1 MTRLGL
7 TAVVLLLSTGSAFA
21 KLEVGSVQASLGPLG
36 PERLSS
42 DYFPHDEVFHR
53 CTITGLQCDAA
64 GSIDVLLESRIY
76 NAAGK
81 ETQSSR
87 DPLKGKLELAGGSFA
102 GTSVVRL
109 GEQFAPGDYTLIVT
123 VKDNLSGEQA
133 QFSRKFTVKP
143 PQFAIICP
151 RFFYGDT
158 EQPAPAGG
166 LVGQLLRVRLKAI
179 GFQKSQGKIDA
190 ELTVQVLDEQG
201 KELLPQPK
209 RGALKSDDVKEVRAA
224 TTLNFTEVIGLNRPG
239 LFTLRLV
246 VTDKIGKQTTS
257 MDVPLTVKAP

>member
-1 MTRLGL
+1 MTRLGS
-7 TAVVLLLSTGSAFA
+7 AVVVLLLSACGAWA
-21 KLEVGSVQASLGPLG
+21 KVEVVNVQASLGPLG
-36 PERLSS
+36 PERVSA
-42 DYFPHDEVFHR
+42 DYYPHDEVFHR
-53 CTITGLQCDAA
+53 YTVTGLQSDAS
-64 GSIDVLLESRIY
+64 GGIDVTLESRIFD
-76 NAAGK
+76 AAGK
-81 ETQSSR
+81 DVQTSR

-109 GEQFAPGDYTLIVT
+109 DEQFSAGDYTLIVT
-123 VKDNLSGEQA
+123 VKDNLSGEQT

-143 PQFAIICP
+143 AQFTIISP

-179 GFQKSQGKIDA
+179 GFRGNQGKIDA
-190 ELTVQVLDEQG
+190 ELAVQVLDEQG

-209 RGALKSDDVKEVRAA
+209 RGTLKSDDVKEVRAA
-224 TTLNFTEVIGLNRPG
+224 TTLNFTEVINLNRPG
-239 LFTLRLV
+239 IFTLRMI

-257 MDVPLTVKAP
+257 LDVPLVVRAP